1 MPRLT
6 IASTLAKW
14 IPHTEGALQ
23 LTLPSQSLRSA
34 LEQVFIDYPIL
45 RSYVLDDQGALR
57 HHLAIFV
64 DGVAVRDKVHLQQ
77 QLPEQAEVFLA
88 QSLSGG

>member
-6 IASTLAKW
+6 IAATLSKW
-14 IPHTEGALQ
+14 VPGSEGALV
-23 LTLPSQSLRSA
+23 LDLSSPNLRSA
-34 LEQVFIDYPIL
+34 LDQVFAEYPTL
-45 RSYVLDDQGALR
+45 RPYVLDEHGSLR

-64 DGVAVRDKVHLQQ
+64 EGVAVRDKTRLDQP
-77 QLPEQAEVFLA
+77 LPEHSEIFLA